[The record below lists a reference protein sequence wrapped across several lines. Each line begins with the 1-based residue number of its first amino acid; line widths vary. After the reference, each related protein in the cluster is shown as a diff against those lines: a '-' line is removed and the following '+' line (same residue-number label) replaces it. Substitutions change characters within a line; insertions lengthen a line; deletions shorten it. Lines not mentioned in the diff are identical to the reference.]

1 MAFYLDSNGDGVLDA
16 GDTLLGDGS
25 ADGLGNWLLNVST
38 AGWSATDI
46 VFAQAKDN
54 YGVLG
59 DSDTLTLT
67 VQ

>member
-1 MAFYLDSNGDGVLDA
+1 
-16 GDTLLGDGS
+16 
-25 ADGLGNWLLNVST
+25 LGNWLLNVST

-46 VFAQAKDN
+46 VFAQAEDN

-59 DSDTLTLT
+59 DPDTLTLT